1 MARRALVIDVLGAIA
16 LRESFGVC
24 AAARL
29 ADPAAGAFG

>member
-1 MARRALVIDVLGAIA
+1 MARRALVVDVLGAIA

-29 ADPAAGAFG
+29 ARTQRARG